1 MKKRA
6 IVPIILLLLVTI
18 FAIALTI
25 SCTNDIEILRV
36 TFDSQGGSAINAL
49 DVAKGY
55 KLGEPAVPTKD
66 GYSFGGWYKERECIT
81 RWDFTKDKVVS
92 NIILYSKWV
101 IESYAVNYDANGA
114 AAGSVPESQLKTHD
128 IDLTVSINSGN
139 LLKAGYTFAGW
150 NTKADGSGVDYA
162 AGSSLST
169 NVATTLYAKWV
180 TETYTITYDANGA
193 TSGILPTS
201 QTKTHN
207 IDQVVM
213 ANVGNLIRTGY
224 TYSGWNTK
232 SDGSGTDYSGGSL
245 FSINAATTL
254 YAKWIADEYTV
265 TYDANEATA
274 GSVPASQTKLH
285 DIDLAVSTNSGNLLK
300 AGYTFSG
307 WNTKAD
313 GSGKDYSGD
322 SLFSVNAATT
332 LYAKWLAGTY
342 TINYDANGATSG
354 TVPTNQ
360 TKTYNVDQIVFGNIG
375 NLTRAGYNFSSWNT
389 KADGSGDNY
398 TGGLLL
404 SINGDTTLYAKWV
417 ADTYTVTYNDNDA
430 TGGYIPLVQV
440 KTHGID
446 LEVRS
451 NTGDLV
457 RTGYSFGGWNTQSN
471 GSGTDYPAGSSFSTN
486 SATTLYAKWVAD
498 SYSITYHANGSTS
511 GAVPAT
517 QTKTHEIDLVVA
529 ANTGNLVRTG
539 YTFAGW
545 NAKADGSGTDYTAG
559 SSFST
564 NSATTLYAKWIP
576 KVYVVS
582 YNANGATSGTIP
594 DDQLKT
600 HGVGL
605 ALATNTGGL
614 SRTGYM
620 FSGWSSIP
628 NPDTES
634 GVDYYEGYT
643 FTEDGDKTLYARWYA
658 NIYTI
663 FFDYQD
669 EYCMGTEQFV
679 TYDAEM
685 PSTSIPTRAGYV
697 FDGFYDEP
705 NGQGVQYYA
714 TETWSEYISIFPV
727 RTWDKA
733 SNATLYAKWI
743 PLRTVTFNSQDGSSI
758 DSMEIISGNRIL
770 EPATPTKN
778 GFVFVGWYKETECIT
793 EWDFSSDKIIS
804 DITLYA
810 KWRDY
815 ELREAGPAGG
825 YVFYDKGEYT
835 DGWRYLESAP
845 ASTEWTGVE
854 WGGYLSRLPLELLIG
869 ETNTDIGTG
878 RSNTTKIVTAIET
891 ALEERYHKSSAKL
904 CDELEVNRYGVVYDD
919 WFLPSKDE
927 LNQMYQVLSLSNL
940 GGLDSRNYNCYWSS
954 SEYNIIG
961 AWCQYFNY
969 GSGGS
974 WIGQQ
979 FTQGKDEPR
988 DVRAVRAF

>member
-81 RWDFTKDKVVS
+81 RWDFTKDKIVS

-180 TETYTITYDANGA
+180 TETYTITYNANGA

-245 FSINAATTL
+245 FSINAVTTL

-417 ADTYTVTYNDNDA
+417 AD
-430 TGGYIPLVQV
+430 
-440 KTHGID
+440 
-446 LEVRS
+446 
-451 NTGDLV
+451 
-457 RTGYSFGGWNTQSN
+457 
-471 GSGTDYPAGSSFSTN
+471 
-486 SATTLYAKWVAD
+486 

-517 QTKTHEIDLVVA
+517 QTKTHDIDLVVA
-529 ANTGNLVRTG
+529 ANTGNLAQTG
-539 YTFAGW
+539 YTFSGW
-545 NAKADGSGTDYTAG
+545 NTKDDGSGTDYTAG

-845 ASTEWTGVE
+845 ASTEWTGVD
-854 WGGYLSRLPLELLIG
+854 WGGYNPRGPIEILVG
-869 ETNTDIGTG
+869 ETGTDVGTG
-878 RSNTTKIVTAIET
+878 MSNTTKILA
-891 ALEERYHKSSAKL
+891 ALEGKYYQIAAKL
-904 CDELEVNRYGVVYDD
+904 CAELEVNTDEEMYDD

-961 AWCQYFNY
+961 AWCQYFND

-979 FTQGKDEPR
+979 FALGKDEPR
-988 DVRAVRAF
+988 YVRAVRAF